1 MISNFAV
8 MRAQILPILLLLLT
22 LVSCGN
28 RQEDNE
34 EIEDTQRLFPELIEK
49 PEAFHGL
56 NPDDI
61 DNIYISDLDFD
72 SIPDTF
78 YVIAPVINQSETMAE
93 DECEGPCL
101 TNIFFSNNISS
112 LMIDQSIGGKVSVL
126 DDINE
131 NGFRELVFFPDWFQS
146 CWSRMDIFSYN
157 GKEWKLVETLD
168 YNSCEERIITRFEK
182 LEKGLL
188 KVYTNGEKVLEA
200 LTDSTETDREISG
213 IVEKIY
219 EVNIP

>member
-8 MRAQILPILLLLLT
+8 MRMQIISIFLLLLIFS
-22 LVSCGN
+22 SCTN
-28 RQEDNE
+28 RQENNDE
-34 EIEDTQRLFPELIEK
+34 QEDFQSIFPESIEK
-49 PEAFHGL
+49 PQAFHGL
-56 NPDDI
+56 SPDDI

-78 YVIAPVINQSETMAE
+78 YVIAPVVNHSESMAD
-93 DECEGPCL
+93 DECEGPCV
-101 TNIFFSNNISS
+101 TNILFSNNIPP
-112 LMIDQSIGGKVSVL
+112 LVIDQSIGGKVSIL

-157 GKEWKLVETLD
+157 GKEWILVETLD
-168 YNSCEERIITRFEK
+168 YNSCEEKIITSFEK
-182 LEKGLL
+182 LDKSLL
-188 KVYTNGEKVLEA
+188 KVYTNGEMELDA
-200 LTDSTETDREISG
+200 LSDSTILENEFSG

-219 EVNIP
+219 EVRIP